1 MYMLGLTR
9 CDDSTFLGPYVVG
22 VTFLALMGAF
32 GLNLSAGQFFEPLTG
47 TYGWGLSL
55 LSLAVSVNMI
65 TWGLFQPVMG
75 RLIDWIG
82 PKLVIAGSAALM
94 GVAFLLSATI
104 TTVWEFFLY
113 YGVLT
118 AVGFAGCSSMANSV
132 LVSKWYVRDRSEM
145 LGRSSMGIN
154 IGQLVILP
162 LAGSLIAIAGFR
174 EAFLGLGLFMLVLV
188 VPAVLLVVEDAPTD
202 IGQHPD
208 GVDDTAV
215 DERSVQAVASANIPF
230 KQALRDRN
238 FWLASL
244 SFCSCG
250 FTLYLVTI
258 HLPNYATDL
267 GGGVALGGQLLGI
280 AAGASAVSMWVTG
293 KFTERVGKRRMLA
306 GLHVLRGISLA
317 WLAVS
322 TSIWQL
328 YVFAVVYGVSSFPVI
343 PTVTGIIGDH
353 FGTDAMG
360 GILGTSWFL
369 HQIFAATGVFLG
381 GFIRDTTGSYELA
394 FWSGAAL
401 LLGGAF
407 LSILIESQPRVS
419 QPTASAADD

>member
-1 MYMLGLTR
+1 
-9 CDDSTFLGPYVVG
+9 
-22 VTFLALMGAF
+22 
-32 GLNLSAGQFFEPLTG
+32 
-47 TYGWGLSL
+47 
-55 LSLAVSVNMI
+55 MI

-145 LGRSSMGIN
+145 LGKSSMGIN

-162 LAGSLIAIAGFR
+162 LAGYLIAIAGFQ
-174 EAFLGLGLFMLVLV
+174 EAFIGLGLFMLVLV
-188 VPAVLLVVEDAPTD
+188 VPAVLLVVEDDPEGV
-202 IGQHPD
+202 GQNPD
-208 GVDDTAV
+208 GVDDTAA
-215 DERSVQAVASANIPF
+215 DERSVQAVASANVPF
-230 KQALRDRN
+230 KEALLDRN

-293 KFTERVGKRRMLA
+293 KFTDRVGKRRMLA
-306 GLHVLRGISLA
+306 SLHVLRGISLA
-317 WLAVS
+317 WLALS

-328 YVFAVVYGVSSFPVI
+328 YVFAVVYGVASFPVI

-353 FGTDAMG
+353 FGTNAMG
-360 GILGTSWFL
+360 GILGTSWLL

>member
-1 MYMLGLTR
+1 MQSGTNIR
-9 CDDSTFLGPYVVG
+9 DDSTFLGPRVVA

-47 TYGWGLSL
+47 TYGWDLSL

-75 RLIDWIG
+75 RLIDWVG
-82 PKLVIAGSAALM
+82 PKVVIAGSAALM

-104 TTVWEFFLY
+104 STVWEFFLY

-118 AVGFAGCSSMANSV
+118 AIGFAGCSSMANSV

-145 LGRSSMGIN
+145 LGKSSMGIN
-154 IGQLVILP
+154 IGQLIILP
-162 LAGSLIAIAGFR
+162 LAGYLIATAGFR
-174 EAFLGLGLFMLVLV
+174 AAFTGLGLFMLVLV
-188 VPAVLLVVEDAPTD
+188 VPAVLFVVEDDPTEV
-202 IGQHPD
+202 GQTPD
-208 GVDDTAV
+208 GTDNASDR
-215 DERSVQAVASANIPF
+215 EQSVLAAGSASVSL
-230 KQALRDRN
+230 KQALFDRN

-244 SFCSCG
+244 SFGSCG

-258 HLPNYATDL
+258 HLPNYAADL
-267 GGGVALGGQLLGI
+267 GGSVALGGQLLGI

-293 KFTERVGKRRMLA
+293 KMTEQVGKRRMLA
-306 GLHVLRGISLA
+306 GLHMIRGVSLA
-317 WLAVS
+317 WLALS
-322 TSIWQL
+322 TSLWQL
-328 YVFAVVYGVSSFPVI
+328 YVFAVIYGVASFPVI

-353 FGTDAMG
+353 FGTNAMG
-360 GILGTSWFL
+360 GILGTSWLL

-381 GFIRDTTGSYELA
+381 GFIRQTTGSYELA
-394 FWSGAAL
+394 FWTGAAL

-407 LSILIESQPRVS
+407 LSVLIESQPRVTH
-419 QPTASAADD
+419 PTASTADD

>member
-1 MYMLGLTR
+1 MQFGINKR
-9 CDDSTFLGPYVVG
+9 DDSTFLGPYVVG

-32 GLNLSAGQFFEPLTG
+32 GLNLSAGQFFEPLVD
-47 TYGWGLSL
+47 TYGWELSL

-82 PKLVIAGSAALM
+82 PELVIAGSAALM

-145 LGRSSMGIN
+145 LGKSSMGIN

-162 LAGSLIAIAGFR
+162 LAGYLIAVAGYQ
-174 EAFLGLGLFMLVLV
+174 EAFIGLGLFMLVLV
-188 VPAVLLVVEDAPTD
+188 VPAVLLVVEDDPDD

-208 GVDDTAV
+208 GVDEV
-215 DERSVQAVASANIPF
+215 GPDESSVQAVASVSVPF
-230 KQALRDRN
+230 RKALRDRN

-306 GLHVLRGISLA
+306 GLHLVRGVSLA
-317 WLAVS
+317 WLALS
-322 TSIWQL
+322 TSLWQL
-328 YVFAVVYGVSSFPVI
+328 YVFAVVYGVASFPVI

-353 FGTDAMG
+353 FGTNAMG
-360 GILGTSWFL
+360 GILGTSWLL
-369 HQIFAATGVFLG
+369 HQVFAATGVFLG

-401 LLGGAF
+401 LLGGAV
-407 LSILIESQPRVS
+407 LSVLIERQPRVRT
-419 QPTASAADD
+419 QPTPAVDD